1 MADINFITLA
11 IASFLFAISPGPGV
25 VAVLAVSINRG
36 VKSGIAM
43 TAGEVTGDMIYLVLA
58 MVSLASI
65 AQSLSS
71 VLLVIR
77 VLGAIYLCWIGYK
90 TFKSPPLVQGLADV
104 STRGLIRAF
113 GTGFMISVTNPKVIV
128 FYLSFLPLFIDMTS
142 LDFFTGI
149 QVMIVMYVSVFMG
162 PLVIVILGHHARNF
176 ATNDVTGR
184 ILNQITGLLLMLV
197 GAALILT
204 IWV

>member
-25 VAVLAVSINRG
+25 VAVLAISINRG
-36 VKSGIAM
+36 AKSGIAM

-65 AQSLSS
+65 AQSLNN
-71 VLLVIR
+71 VLLVVR

-90 TFKSPPLVQGLADV
+90 TFKAPALVQGLAGV
-104 STRGLIRAF
+104 STRGLIKAF
-113 GTGFMISVTNPKVIV
+113 GTGFMISITNPKVIV

-142 LDFFTGI
+142 LDLTSGI
-149 QVMIVMYVSVFMG
+149 QVMIVMYISVFMG
-162 PLVIVILGHHARNF
+162 PFVVVLLGHHARNF
-176 ATNDVTGR
+176 ATDEVKGR
-184 ILNQITGLLLMLV
+184 ILNQITGILLMMV

-204 IWV
+204 I